1 MYSQEIGKFDANK
14 KFQSIVK
21 NCLFLLLVL
30 IYQDSRIQVKII
42 DNNLIFKPFNVCIFE
57 SSFFFIV

>member
-1 MYSQEIGKFDANK
+1 MQWAFLGCAHDMYSQEIGKFDANKK

-30 IYQDSRIQVKII
+30 IYQDSRIQVKSVLF
-42 DNNLIFKPFNVCIFE
+42 D
-57 SSFFFIV
+57 FIM